1 MNRRTIRVPAWNAPM
16 VQIGEDMGVEGA
28 GTLHWV
34 VEKISEAYMTTD
46 SQSWVDI
53 TLVEQPVPPEQ
64 KGE

>member
-1 MNRRTIRVPAWNAPM
+1 M
-16 VQIGEDMGVEGA
+16 VQIGEDMGAEGA

-46 SQSWVDI
+46 SQGWADI
-53 TLVEQPVPPEQ
+53 TLVERPVPSEQ